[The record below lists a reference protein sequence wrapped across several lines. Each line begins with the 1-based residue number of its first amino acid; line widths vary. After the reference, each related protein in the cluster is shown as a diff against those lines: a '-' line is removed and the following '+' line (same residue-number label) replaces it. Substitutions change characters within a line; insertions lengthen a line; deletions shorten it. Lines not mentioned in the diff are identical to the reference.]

1 MYLDFAKVHFK
12 FIIFL
17 IQNITKYSIK
27 NISIIYSQKL
37 KCFNKNI
44 N

>member
-1 MYLDFAKVHFK
+1 MDFAKIHFK

-17 IQNITKYSIK
+17 IQNAAKYSIK

-37 KCFNKNI
+37 KYFNKNI